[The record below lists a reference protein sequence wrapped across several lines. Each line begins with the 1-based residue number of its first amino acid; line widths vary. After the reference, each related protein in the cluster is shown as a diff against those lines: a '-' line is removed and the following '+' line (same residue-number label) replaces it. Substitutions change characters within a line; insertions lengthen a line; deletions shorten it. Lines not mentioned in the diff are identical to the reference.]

1 MAGPPRS
8 PSHQAGPQLRLVA
21 LQGEARP
28 QTKAEAVAL
37 QVPQAKRVALEEL
50 QAALGV
56 VPAAAPQPR
65 LLVALEELVA
75 ALGGV
80 LGLQLQPLQAA
91 APQLLLAPQAA
102 SSRKAERAL
111 AAPLTHICLLGKPQ
125 YTG

>member
-1 MAGPPRS
+1 
-8 PSHQAGPQLRLVA
+8 VA

-37 QVPQAKRVALEEL
+37 QVPRAKRVALEEL
-50 QAALGV
+50 QAALEV

-80 LGLQLQPLQAA
+80 LGLQLQPLL

-111 AAPLTHICLLGKPQ
+111 AAPLPHIWLLGKPQ
-125 YTG
+125 HTG